1 MQARDEENP
10 EDRIRHH
17 LRSGLRAWLQR
28 PAMAVAAP
36 ARCRLHGV
44 RVRLHGVRR
53 RLLQRLGAQRK
64 KLVKETKDE
73 EKAVVER
80 KVVWVCRGCDGGPS
94 VGCTGGSGAGA
105 GKAGWWPTW
114 LCWPYAKP

>member
-1 MQARDEENP
+1 
-10 EDRIRHH
+10 
-17 LRSGLRAWLQR
+17 
-28 PAMAVAAP
+28 
-36 ARCRLHGV
+36 
-44 RVRLHGVRR
+44 VRR